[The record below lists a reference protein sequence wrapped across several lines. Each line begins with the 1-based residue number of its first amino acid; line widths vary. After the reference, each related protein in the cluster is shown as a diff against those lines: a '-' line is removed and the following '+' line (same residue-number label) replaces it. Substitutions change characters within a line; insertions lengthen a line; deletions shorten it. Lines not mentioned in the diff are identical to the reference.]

1 MSELRVGQIGYR
13 GRGRK
18 LAPLWS
24 DVDGARLVAMAGH
37 GARAPG
43 GRADRVSGYLH
54 LPKHDEMLDAEDL
67 DIVVV
72 ATSAPF
78 RAPIVCDLAAS
89 GVRGIYM
96 EKPMANSLVEAD
108 AMIEQCRA
116 GNTVLAIGHQRRW
129 TPRFHAVKDA
139 VREGA
144 IGRPTH
150 GMSYWTAGRIGSN
163 GTHFFDAINFVIDS
177 PPVEVSGTVHY
188 GTDREQTDYNE
199 SLESWMARDP
209 GALGHIRYANGY
221 RHMINCMP
229 DVLLTHTHMF
239 CGSRGRIDVFEGGGS
254 DVLYRARDVD
264 TRDMRSGLAAT
275 PRDLGAPPVVEDEG
289 EKERLPRA
297 DGVHG
302 ERGNSHLVGRGRDEG
317 AGDSGGLPPL
327 VGGWWKRGGAAHIR
341 ARPRPQAGSSL
352 SQGAP

>member
-24 DVDGARLVAMAGH
+24 DVDGARLVAMADMVPEH
-37 GARAPG
+37 LEDARTEFP
-43 GRADRVSGYLH
+43 DISIY
-54 LPKHDEMLDAEDL
+54 PKHDEMLDAEDL

-188 GTDREQTDYNE
+188 GTDREHTDYNE

-289 EKERLPRA
+289 EKNGYRELM
-297 DGVHG
+297 
-302 ERGNSHLVGRGRDEG
+302 ECME
-317 AGDSGGLPPL
+317 SGGTPTSSGEDGMKALEIVVAFHLSSEAGGSPVALPISGPD
-327 VGGWWKRGGAAHIR
+327 R
-341 ARPRPQAGSSL
+341 AL
-352 SQGAP
+352 KLDLH